1 MLDFGSLTTYLIEQ
15 LRVKILCMYLL
26 LLGDK
31 NRKCVTDTEVESRSI
46 ESEILARLS
55 GRNFIM

>member
-15 LRVKILCMYLL
+15 LGVKILCMYLL

-31 NRKCVTDTEVESRSI
+31 NRKCVTDTEVESQSI